1 MGFTGLKRLKTLTI
15 LPFPQ
20 SSAKPHAA
28 IEDGSGP
35 EDLALAFSRVR
46 EEAVGTVPMIFRV
59 VLEGRP
65 RVLDAT
71 IRDQVFQIGRAALL
85 NAFLHSDAT
94 EVELNL
100 EYAHNLRL
108 AVRDN
113 GKGIDPD
120 RFPKGGS
127 DNGGL
132 FWMRLVAE
140 RMGAKFKLLSRIE
153 AGTEV
158 ELSIPADIAFTSQSG
173 VPQSGWASVLELS
186 A

>member
-1 MGFTGLKRLKTLTI
+1 MGFTGLRRFKTLTI
-15 LPFPQ
+15 LPFPR

-28 IEDGSGP
+28 VEGSASP
-35 EDLALAFSRVR
+35 DDLALAFSRVR
-46 EEAVGTVPMIFRV
+46 QEAGGAVPMIFRV

-65 RVLDAT
+65 RLLDAA
-71 IRDQVFQIGRAALL
+71 IRDQVYQIGRAALL

-94 EVELNL
+94 EVELDL

-120 RFPKGGS
+120 RFRKNGS
-127 DNGGL
+127 GYAGL
-132 FWMRLVAE
+132 FWMRHLAE
-140 RMGAKFKLLSRIE
+140 RMGAKFKLLSRVE

-158 ELSIPADIAFTSQSG
+158 ELSIPGDIAFTLQSAI
-173 VPQSGWASVLELS
+173 PQSELAPVCELS